1 MADGFKV
8 KTMTQITASMVN
20 WFASAQSFVTDLNV
34 GSVARTFLEA
44 IASELAEIYYRIFN
58 GILIAQEIAVY
69 TSFDFPKHAATSSTG
84 VVLWQT
90 PALPTVQ
97 ITIGAFAQAATPATN
112 VTNEVTFSSA
122 APYIIP
128 AKTTLNGTING
139 ATTAV
144 VVTSALNMSVGDVLQ
159 IDSEKMQIIVITVN
173 TLTVVRGYQG
183 TSPASHTTGADAG
196 IVGKAVTMTAD
207 TAGLLGNVS
216 ALAVTKINT
225 PLVGVAT
232 VTNLAAFSGGADEE
246 TDDARKKRFQAY
258 VSGLARGTKP
268 AVEFGAKTVTG
279 CVKALALDL
288 DDDVT
293 IPTGTIKLYIADS
306 AGTADGTLLTNVGL
320 AIEAYKP
327 AGSSVIIAAPSVVP
341 INVTAVLTVAAGFNK
356 DTLVAS
362 VKQQL
367 TDFIANL
374 NMGDDVYVSR
384 LHQQII
390 DTNAAAIRFV
400 TMSLPA
406 ADTVITASQIARPG
420 TLAITAV

>member
-8 KTMTQITASMVN
+8 KTMNQVTSSMVN

-44 IASELAEIYYRIFN
+44 IASELAEIYYRIYN
-58 GILIAQEIAVY
+58 GILVAQEIAVY
-69 TSFDFPKHAATSSTG
+69 TSFDFPKLAATNATG
-84 VVLWQT
+84 VVLWQ
-90 PALPTVQ
+90 LPSLPIVP
-97 ITIGAFAQAATPATN
+97 ISIAAFSQAAVPATN
-112 VTNEVTFSSA
+112 VAPEITFSTA
-122 APYIIP
+122 TTYTVP

-139 ATTAV
+139 VTTTV
-144 VVTSALNMSVGDVLQ
+144 VVTSAASMAAGDVLQ
-159 IDSEKMQIIVITVN
+159 IDSEKMQITAVAVN
-173 TLTVVRGYQG
+173 TLTVVRGYQS
-183 TSPASHTTGADAG
+183 TAPASHTTGADAG
-196 IVGKAVTMTAD
+196 IIGKAVTMTAD
-207 TAGLLGNVS
+207 TAGLSGNVS

-225 PLVGVAT
+225 PITGVST
-232 VTNLAAFSGGADEE
+232 VTNLAAFSGGGDEE
-246 TDDARKKRFQAY
+246 TDDARKQRFQAY

-288 DDDVT
+288 DDDVS

-306 AGTADGTLLTNVGL
+306 AGTASGTLITNVGL

-327 AGSSVIIAAPSVVP
+327 AGSAVSIAAPSIVT

-356 DTLVAS
+356 DTLVAD
-362 VKQQL
+362 VKQRL
-367 TDFIANL
+367 TDFIAAL

-390 DTNAAAIRFV
+390 DTNAAAIKFV

-406 ADTVITASQIARPG
+406 ADTTISASQIARPG